1 MGKAY
6 AHFGTVEERKRWV
19 REVEDKAYAHF
30 GTTRQEVEQL
40 EDQVYR
46 RDIEEAVRRAV
57 EEEKVEKSK
66 QLKKEVK
73 DKRGKGGVKI
83 KLKSVEREQVEEGVT
98 LRSVDREEPASGSAG
113 SAGEGIRLKSQEE
126 VTAEDTESKL
136 NEIERLTEDNLR
148 DLEDAKSIN
157 LNILLGQ
164 LSVKYDEALT
174 AEKEQRRNVKE
185 EIKKLEILE
194 KEREVT
200 AQEFGKVRNEVR
212 DLERQACKRRQDW
225 EDVKR
230 QRPRGS

>member
-1 MGKAY
+1 M
-6 AHFGTVEERKRWV
+6 
-19 REVEDKAYAHF
+19 REVEDQAYAQL

-46 RDIEEAVRRAV
+46 CDIEAAVRRVV
-57 EEEKVEKSK
+57 EEEKVEKVEK
-66 QLKKEVK
+66 VEKEAK
-73 DKRGKGGVKI
+73 DKKGKGGVKI
-83 KLKSVEREQVEEGVT
+83 KLKSVERKKAKKGVI

-126 VTAEDTESKL
+126 VTAEDTESTL

-174 AEKEQRRNVKE
+174 AEKEQRRKVKE